1 MRNSAVATASVGKT
15 RGKFWRLLPQAVLV
29 YLLLALLTVFMIGPY
44 LFIFSAAFKETYTLV
59 SIPPKLI
66 PDHPTLENF
75 RNIFSNMPFGRWFI
89 NSTIVSTLSTLG
101 TLIVCA
107 MAGYTFA
114 KKEFV
119 GKQAVFAVLMATLMI
134 PGALMLV
141 PAFLVTNSL
150 HLVNTYGG
158 LILPGIGGAMGV
170 FLLRQFIETL
180 PSELEQAAAID
191 GCSEFGIFW
200 RIILPLSKPGL
211 TTLAILSFTGSWNSL
226 IWPLVVVNSKAL
238 YTLPLGLALL
248 RTEFQ
253 VNYGATSAAAIV
265 SVVPLVI
272 AFAFLQR
279 YFIEGLTIGA
289 IKG

>member
-1 MRNSAVATASVGKT
+1 MPSASTVTHRRRSSQ
-15 RGKFWRLLPQAVLV
+15 RLLRVLPQAIVV
-29 YLLLALLTVFMIGPY
+29 YFLLALLVVFMLGPY
-44 LFIFSAAFKETYTLV
+44 VFIFGAAFKQTYTLV
-59 SIPPKLI
+59 SVPPELFPKE
-66 PDHPTLENF
+66 PTLENF
-75 RNIFSNMPFGRWFI
+75 RSIFSDMPFARWFI
-89 NSTIVSTLSTLG
+89 NSAIVASLSTLG
-101 TLIVCA
+101 TLVVCA

-119 GKQAVFAVLMATLMI
+119 GKQALFGVLMATLMI

-141 PAFLVTNSL
+141 PAFLVTNTL
-150 HLVNTYGG
+150 NLVNTYGG
-158 LILPGIGGAMGV
+158 LIIPGIGGAMGV

-191 GCSEFGIFW
+191 GCSEWGIFW
-200 RIILPLSKPGL
+200 RVVLPLSKPGL
-211 TTLAILSFTGSWNSL
+211 TTLAIMSFTGSWNAL
-226 IWPLVVVNSKAL
+226 IWPLIVTNSKDL
-238 YTLPLGLALL
+238 YTLPLGMALL

-253 VNYGATSAAAIV
+253 VNYGATSAAALV

-279 YFIEGLTIGA
+279 YFIEGLTVGA